1 MGLALY
7 INRTG
12 SSASDKYNIDLT
24 TFIVPFI
31 KLLPFHNVIYFTS
44 SSLKQCN
51 LQLDYTCK
59 HFWVM
64 KKKKK
69 KRKEEYMSS
78 PDKPTTLLVFPSL
91 SA

>member
-1 MGLALY
+1 MALAIY
-7 INRTG
+7 INGTG
-12 SSASDKYNIDLT
+12 FSASDKYNINLT

-44 SSLKQCN
+44 SSPKQCN

-59 HFWVM
+59 HFLVM
-64 KKKKK
+64 KKKRK